1 MVTLQNAEN
10 ALKTIYLGAVTELLN
25 TRVNP
30 LLGKIEQSSV
40 DVWGK
45 EVRTAARVG
54 VNGGIGAGDEAGDLP
69 SAYGSNYVQFV
80 TTLKNLYGQIE
91 ISDKAIRASAD
102 GRGAFTDLLNA
113 ELESLL
119 SASKFNLGRMLYGD
133 GSGKLCT
140 INSLSAGSYPVSDS
154 RNLIEGLVV
163 DAYSSSG
170 ALTCSGLRIAYVDR
184 DNDVVKFASSPSAT
198 IADGSALYV
207 QGSKDK
213 EITGLGAL
221 FDSTKTLYGLSRS
234 AYPFLS
240 PYQKSNVGE
249 IDEVKIQQA
258 IDRLEYNANSTV
270 NYIAVSASVKYAYQ
284 QYMKRFKANIDITE
298 LEGGYKTMAYNGI
311 PFVYDRFIE
320 DGAMYLLD
328 TTAFKLHQLCDWRYL
343 ENENGKI
350 LRQNQGKPTF
360 TATLVKYCD
369 LICSRP
375 NGQAKLVGVTAPATA
390 SASDSE

>member
-1 MVTLQNAEN
+1 MVTLTNAEN

-25 TRVNP
+25 TKANP
-30 LLGKIEQSSV
+30 LLSKIEQTAV

-54 VNGGIGAGDEAGDLP
+54 INGGIGAGDEAGALP
-69 SAYGSNYVQFV
+69 GAYGSNYVQFV
-80 TTLKNLYGQIE
+80 STLKNLYGQIE

-102 GRGAFTDLLNA
+102 GRGAFTDLLNS

-140 INSLSAGSYPVSDS
+140 INAPTSGSYPVSDT
-154 RNLIEGLVV
+154 RNLIEGMVV
-163 DAYSSSG
+163 DTYTSSG
-170 ALTCSGLRIAYVDR
+170 ALSNSGLRIAYVDR
-184 DNDVVKFASSPSAT
+184 DAKKVTFASSPTTEITASSVMY
-198 IADGSALYV
+198 I

-213 EITGLGAL
+213 EITGLGAI
-221 FDSTKTLYGLSRS
+221 FDKSKPLYGCERS
-234 AYPFLS
+234 AYPFLA
-240 PYQKSNVGE
+240 PYQKAVDGG
-249 IDEVKIQQA
+249 IDEILIQKT
-258 IDRLEYNANSTV
+258 IDRLEYNANSNV
-270 NYIAVSASVKYAYQ
+270 DFIAVSADVKYAYQ
-284 QYMKRFKANIDITE
+284 DYLKQYKRNVDVME
-298 LEGGYKTMAYNGI
+298 LAGGYKTLSYNGI

-320 DGAMYLLD
+320 DGSMYLLD

-350 LRQNQGKPTF
+350 LRQTQGKPTY

-369 LICSRP
+369 LICARP
-375 NGQAKLVGVTAPATA
+375 NGQAKLTGIT
-390 SASDSE
+390 SANA

>member
-1 MVTLQNAEN
+1 M
-10 ALKTIYLGAVTELLN
+10 
-25 TRVNP
+25 
-30 LLGKIEQSSV
+30 GKIEQTSV

-54 VNGGIGAGDEAGDLP
+54 INGGIGAGDEAGNLP
-69 SAYGSNYVQFV
+69 GAYGSNYIQFV
-80 TTLKNLYGQIE
+80 STLKNLYGQIE

-102 GRGAFTDLLNA
+102 GRGAFTDLLNS

-119 SASKFNLGRMLYGD
+119 AASKFNLGRMLYGD

-140 INSLSAGSYPVSDS
+140 INALSGSSYPVSDT
-154 RNLIEGLVV
+154 RNLIEGMVV
-163 DAYSSSG
+163 DVYTSAG
-170 ALTCSGLRIAYVDR
+170 ALSASGLRISYVDR
-184 DNDVVKFASSPSAT
+184 DNSTVTFASAPSTT
-198 IADGSALYV
+198 IGASSVMYI

-213 EITGLGAL
+213 EITGLGAI
-221 FDSTKTLYGLSRS
+221 FDSTKPLYGLTRS
-234 AYPFLS
+234 NYPFLS
-240 PYQKSNVGE
+240 PYLKAVDAA
-249 IDEVKIQQA
+249 IDEVTIQKA

-270 NYIAVSASVKYAYQ
+270 DFIAVSADVKYAYQ
-284 QYMKRFKANIDITE
+284 EYMKQYKRNIDVME
-298 LEGGYKTMAYNGI
+298 LSGGYKTLAYNGI

-350 LRQNQGKPTF
+350 LRQTQGKPTY

-369 LICSRP
+369 LICARP
-375 NGQAKLVGVTAPATA
+375 NGQAKLTGLTAPQANEA
-390 SASDSE
+390 

>member
-1 MVTLQNAEN
+1 MVTLNNAEN

-25 TRVNP
+25 VGANP
-30 LLGKIEQSSV
+30 LLSKIEQTSV

-54 VNGGIGAGDEAGDLP
+54 LNGGIGAGDEAGELP
-69 SAYGSNYVQFV
+69 GAYGSNYIQFV
-80 TTLKNLYGQIE
+80 STLKNLYGQIE

-113 ELESLL
+113 ELDSLL

-140 INSLSAGSYPVSDS
+140 IGAVASGAYPVSDT
-154 RNLIEGLVV
+154 RNLIEGMVV
-163 DAYSSSG
+163 DVYSSAGSVLNTG
-170 ALTCSGLRIAYVDR
+170 MRIAYVDR
-184 DNDVVKFASSPSAT
+184 DNKKITFATAPAT
-198 IADGSALYV
+198 AITAGSALYV

-221 FDSTKTLYGLSRS
+221 FNSNMPLYGLERS
-234 AYPFLS
+234 EYPFLA
-240 PYQKSNVGE
+240 PYQKGNVGE
-249 IDEVKIQQA
+249 IDEVVIQKA
-258 IDRLEYNANSTV
+258 IDRLEHNANSNV
-270 NYIAVSASVKYAYQ
+270 NFIAVSADVKYAYQ
-284 QYMKRFKANIDITE
+284 DYLKQFKRNVDVME
-298 LEGGYKTMAYNGI
+298 LNGGYKTLSYNGI
-311 PFVYDRFIE
+311 PLVYDRFIE
-320 DGAMYLLD
+320 DGTMYLLD

-343 ENENGKI
+343 ENENGRI
-350 LRQNQGKPTF
+350 LRQTQGKPTY

-375 NGQAKLVGVTAPATA
+375 NGQAKLSGITSATD
-390 SASDSE
+390 SAE

>member
-1 MVTLQNAEN
+1 MVTINNAEN

-25 TRVNP
+25 TKANP
-30 LLGKIEQSSV
+30 LLSKIEQTSV

-54 VNGGIGAGDEAGDLP
+54 INGGVGAGDETGSLP
-69 SAYGSNYVQFV
+69 SAYGSNYLQFT

-102 GRGAFTDLLNA
+102 GKGAFTDLLNS

-133 GSGKLCT
+133 GSGKLCQIYSST
-140 INSLSAGSYPVSDS
+140 NNTHRVSDT
-154 RNLIEGLVV
+154 RNLIEGMVV
-163 DAYSSSG
+163 DIYAPNEVVLH
-170 ALTCSGLRIAYVDR
+170 ATARIAYVDR
-184 DNDVVKFASSPSAT
+184 DNDTVTFANKLAVS
-198 IADGSALYV
+198 IEDGCLMYV

-221 FDSTKTLYGLSRS
+221 FNGDMPLYGLDRASH
-234 AYPFLS
+234 PFLA
-240 PYQKSNVGE
+240 PYQKDSVGE
-249 IDEVKIQQA
+249 IDEIVIQKA
-258 IDRLEYNANSTV
+258 IDRLEYNANSIV
-270 NYIAVSASVKYAYQ
+270 DYIAVSADVKYAYQ
-284 QYMKRFKANIDITE
+284 QYMKQFKRNVEVMEMA
-298 LEGGYKTMAYNGI
+298 GGYKTLSYNGI
-311 PFVYDRFIE
+311 PLVYDRFIE
-320 DGAMYLLD
+320 NGTMYLLD

-350 LRQNQGKPTF
+350 LRQTQGKPTY

-375 NGQAKLVGVTAPATA
+375 NGQAKLTGITAPTGA
-390 SASDSE
+390 